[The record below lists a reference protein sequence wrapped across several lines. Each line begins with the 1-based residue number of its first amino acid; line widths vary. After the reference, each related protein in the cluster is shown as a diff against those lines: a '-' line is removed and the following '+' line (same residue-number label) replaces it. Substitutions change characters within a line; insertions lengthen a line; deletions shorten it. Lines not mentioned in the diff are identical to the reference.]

1 MGMAGLTDQFPIS
14 PSHPAVIR
22 SSSTWREA
30 WIPLGFIS
38 SNYPLLPPHAVL
50 SSPILYFPPG
60 SWHCPLLPVLFIPL
74 PFGSVVLHLRSLSVC
89 WELFLTCVES
99 IYRDINVFNANYTR
113 IHTWMCTFLPLFALR
128 LLFFAECTDKLD
140 ICSLFQI
147 VFHTDVGIS
156 MRTTEKAKILPGAAF
171 YFQFVF
177 ICPSAPHGCL
187 WERVS
192 TCFIGR
198 YCVSGSKSVFTHRC
212 ESRTSVSVPLLFVSG
227 WNYLGVNGFVCLP
240 LYM

>member
-1 MGMAGLTDQFPIS
+1 MSGERIQRRKMSLTQIS
-14 PSHPAVIR
+14 TSM
-22 SSSTWREA
+22 
-30 WIPLGFIS
+30 
-38 SNYPLLPPHAVL
+38 
-50 SSPILYFPPG
+50 
-60 SWHCPLLPVLFIPL
+60 
-74 PFGSVVLHLRSLSVC
+74 
-89 WELFLTCVES
+89 
-99 IYRDINVFNANYTR
+99 
-113 IHTWMCTFLPLFALR
+113 HTWMCPFFVSSST
-128 LLFFAECTDKLD
+128 FFAEYTDKLD

-147 VFHTDVGIS
+147 AFHTQAGIS
-156 MRTTEKAKILPGAAF
+156 MRTTEKARILPGAAF

-227 WNYLGVNGFVCLP
+227 WNYLGVNGFVCLSICIDAGDAGCTRVSTCVSGVRSHTVIFYIYLFVQEKMSVCVYEVYQSTRWSKIP
-240 LYM
+240 SVLFIIAFCVII

>member
-1 MGMAGLTDQFPIS
+1 MGTAGLTDQFPIS

-50 SSPILYFPPG
+50 PFPILYFSLTLPSPP
-60 SWHCPLLPVLFIPL
+60 SVLFIPL
-74 PFGSVVLHLRSLSVC
+74 PVSVVVPLLWPLSVCSLC
-89 WELFLTCVES
+89 WELFSYMYREDIQMPMQIGTS
-99 IYRDINVFNANYTR
+99 ITLQYTLSAF
-113 IHTWMCTFLPLFALR
+113 ICGTST
-128 LLFFAECTDKLD
+128 FFAEYTDKLD
-140 ICSLFQI
+140 ICHVFQI
-147 VFHTDVGIS
+147 VFHTRAGIS
-156 MRTTEKAKILPGAAF
+156 MRTTEKAKILLGAAF

-212 ESRTSVSVPLLFVSG
+212 EPRTSVSVPLLFV
-227 WNYLGVNGFVCLP
+227 
-240 LYM
+240 

>member
-1 MGMAGLTDQFPIS
+1 MGTAGLTDQFPIS

-50 SSPILYFPPG
+50 PFPILYFSPWILTLPSPP
-60 SWHCPLLPVLFIPL
+60 SVIFIPL
-74 PFGSVVLHLRSLSVC
+74 PFSFVVLLLWPLSACFEV
-89 WELFLTCVES
+89 FPTCIER
-99 IYRDINVFNANYTR
+99 IYRCQCKLAQVCALQ
-113 IHTWMCTFLPLFALR
+113 HTLSAFICRTST
-128 LLFFAECTDKLD
+128 FFAEYTDKLD
-140 ICSLFQI
+140 ICGLFQI
-147 VFHTDVGIS
+147 VFHTDAGIS
-156 MRTTEKAKILPGAAF
+156 MSTTEKAKILLGAAF

-212 ESRTSVSVPLLFVSG
+212 ESRTSVNVPLLFCIRLELSG
-227 WNYLGVNGFVCLP
+227 CEWLCLF
-240 LYM
+240 LSI

>member
-1 MGMAGLTDQFPIS
+1 MGTAGLADQFPIS

-50 SSPILYFPPG
+50 SFPILYFSPWILTLPSPP
-60 SWHCPLLPVLFIPL
+60 SVPLIPL
-74 PFGSVVLHLRSLSVC
+74 PFSFVVLLLWPLYVC
-89 WELFLTCVES
+89 FKGFPACIER
-99 IYRDINVFNANYTR
+99 IYRFQCKSA
-113 IHTWMCTFLPLFALR
+113 HLCTLQCTLSTFIFT
-128 LLFFAECTDKLD
+128 FFAEYTDKLD
-140 ICSLFQI
+140 ICGLFQI
-147 VFHTDVGIS
+147 GFYTRAGIS
-156 MRTTEKAKILPGAAF
+156 MRTTEKAKILLGAAF

-212 ESRTSVSVPLLFVSG
+212 ESRTSVSVPLLFV
-227 WNYLGVNGFVCLP
+227 
-240 LYM
+240 

>member
-1 MGMAGLTDQFPIS
+1 MWF
-14 PSHPAVIR
+14 SH
-22 SSSTWREA
+22 S
-30 WIPLGFIS
+30 
-38 SNYPLLPPHAVL
+38 L
-50 SSPILYFPPG
+50 SSIFP
-60 SWHCPLLPVLFIPL
+60 LFLTLPSPPSVLFIPL
-74 PFGSVVLHLRSLSVC
+74 PFSLVVLHSWSLSVC
-89 WELFLTCVES
+89 WEDFPTCLESVHRDVKCLQCKLAQACTLECTLSSFICLTS
-99 IYRDINVFNANYTR
+99 T
-113 IHTWMCTFLPLFALR
+113 
-128 LLFFAECTDKLD
+128 FFAEYTDKLD

-147 VFHTDVGIS
+147 VLHTHAGIS

-198 YCVSGSKSVFTHRC
+198 YRVSGSKSVFTHRC

-240 LYM
+240 LYT